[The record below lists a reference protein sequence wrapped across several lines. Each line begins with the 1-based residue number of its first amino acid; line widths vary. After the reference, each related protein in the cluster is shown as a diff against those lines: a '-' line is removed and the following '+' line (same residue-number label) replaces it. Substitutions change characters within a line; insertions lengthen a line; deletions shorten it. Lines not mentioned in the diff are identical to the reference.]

1 MLALDPPLGAGD
13 AATIGGIV
21 ATGDFGPLR
30 HRYGGPR
37 DLVVGVTVALSDGTV
52 ARAGGRVIKNVAG
65 YDLAKLFAG
74 SFGTL
79 GAILSVN
86 VRLHPISREPVT
98 ALGATSDPA
107 VLAAAARALSA
118 APLEFEGLDLAWR
131 GGRGGL
137 LARCAGRESAR
148 RARRAARLMED
159 LGLVDVETSTEDEAL
174 WERQRAGQRSQE
186 RALVRIATA
195 PTALPGVLLA
205 VDACQGTMVGRA
217 ALGLSFVEV
226 EPEAVA
232 RLREELAPGTV
243 AILLDAPEAL
253 RTALDPWSGPG
264 QGPPL
269 ELMRRV
275 KQRFDPTTTCNRG
288 LFAGGI

>member
-1 MLALDPPLGAGD
+1 
-13 AATIGGIV
+13 
-21 ATGDFGPLR
+21 
-30 HRYGGPR
+30 
-37 DLVVGVTVALSDGTV
+37 
-52 ARAGGRVIKNVAG
+52 
-65 YDLAKLFAG
+65 
-74 SFGTL
+74 
-79 GAILSVN
+79 
-86 VRLHPISREPVT
+86 
-98 ALGATSDPA
+98 
-107 VLAAAARALSA
+107 
-118 APLEFEGLDLAWR
+118 
-131 GGRGGL
+131 
-137 LARCAGRESAR
+137 
-148 RARRAARLMED
+148 MED

-253 RTALDPWSGPG
+253 RTALDPWGAPG